1 MVHLISGSSA
11 PTVLGNGARYLRVA
25 IPFFFALGLVNCSR
39 LALQALGE
47 KILPLLSSFI
57 ELFGKIIFAMVFIP
71 RYHYSAVI
79 WCEPIIWCFMAA
91 ELVISLYR
99 NPYMRK
105 GKTGN

>member
-1 MVHLISGSSA
+1 M
-11 PTVLGNGARYLRVA
+11 
-25 IPFFFALGLVNCSR
+25 
-39 LALQALGE
+39 
-47 KILPLLSSFI
+47 LPLLSSFI
-57 ELFGKIIFAMVFIP
+57 ELFGKTVFAMVFFP

-105 GKTGN
+105 GKSGN